1 MSENKNSKNSQ
12 LVQSV
17 VALDEVFSN
26 LKQLSTR
33 IDGLNLKNQS
43 DFDLAESLFG
53 RFTEVGESV
62 SLKIG
67 GVATS
72 LNDARAQAEAA
83 TAVVAQKAEQF
94 RERKNEVAEKLNQFR
109 LLGEKVTAVT
119 SSLDGLD
126 RENMA
131 NRLSDIELQLRPLID
146 EAQQLKEIAQQMKIK
161 ILEQGADSM
170 RQSLLAVSQKMI
182 SASGEARAIH

>member
-1 MSENKNSKNSQ
+1 MAENKNSKNPP

-17 VALDEVFSN
+17 TALDEVFSN
-26 LKQLSTR
+26 L
-33 IDGLNLKNQS
+33 QS
-43 DFDLAESLFG
+43 EFDLAESLFA

-62 SLKIG
+62 AIKIG
-67 GVATS
+67 GVATA

-94 RERKNEVAEKLNQFR
+94 RERKSEVAEKLNQFR

-119 SSLDGLD
+119 SSLGGLD

-131 NRLSDIELQLRPLID
+131 DRLAEVELQLRPLID

-182 SASGEARAIH
+182 SASGEAREIH